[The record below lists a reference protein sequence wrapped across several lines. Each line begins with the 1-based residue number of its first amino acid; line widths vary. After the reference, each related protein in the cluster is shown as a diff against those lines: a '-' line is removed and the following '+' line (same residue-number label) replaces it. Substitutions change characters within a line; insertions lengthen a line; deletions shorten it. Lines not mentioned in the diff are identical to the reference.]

1 MNALKT
7 VIDFILPPRCIV
19 TGDIVDNQGMLSP
32 KAWTALTFIS
42 DPQCQKC
49 GVPFEFDVGNSLSTC
64 VKCLDKPPTYHQ
76 ARSALVYDDA
86 SRDLVL
92 AFKHGDKT
100 HYITGFLPW
109 LKRAGQ
115 DLIKVSDIVMPVPL
129 HQVRLIQRRYNQAGI
144 IAKYLAKDCDKT
156 LMLDGLERVR
166 STPPQGFMNATER
179 QKNVRRAFAVRLK
192 HRMAIQGRT
201 ILLIDDVLTTGAT
214 IEECT
219 QTLMAAGAKA
229 VNVLTL
235 TRTIRK

>member
-32 KAWTALTFIS
+32 KAWTKLTFIS

-49 GVPFEFDVGNSLSTC
+49 GIPFEFDDGNSQSTC
-64 VKCLDKPPTYHQ
+64 MKCLDRPPAYHK

-100 HYITGFLPW
+100 HYIMGFLPW

-115 DLIKVSDIVMPVPL
+115 ELITDSDIVMPVPL
-129 HQVRLIQRRYNQAGI
+129 HQIRLIQRRYNQAGI
-144 IAKYLAKDCDKT
+144 IARFLAKDCSKT
-156 LMLDGLERVR
+156 LVLGGLERVR

-179 QKNVRRAFAVRLK
+179 QKNVRRAFAVSTK
-192 HRMAIQGRT
+192 HKKAIQGKT